1 MSELVV
7 VTVVLLVVIISG
19 LRILQQFQRGLVF
32 RLGRYQG
39 TRGPGL
45 TWNIIDSVTEPW
57 GIAVDRVQIKD
68 VGNPQHHAAGHGAGR
83 RGAPGKARRDR
94 GGMRG
99 HAPP

>member
-57 GIAVDRVQIKD
+57 GIAVDRVQIKE
-68 VGNPQHHAAGHGAGR
+68 VGIPNAMQRAMAQDAEAHREKRAGIVAA
-83 RGAPGKARRDR
+83 
-94 GGMRG
+94 
-99 HAPP
+99 